1 MKTAAPFKSRVY
13 VGGDVMF
20 AVSDASFFFFF
31 NLQHNDPNYYNM

>member
-20 AVSDASFFFFF
+20 AVSDVSCFFF